1 MGSKRV
7 QRRLPLILYDFV
19 ITKKLNKKKIT
30 VFDSSVDSNE
40 KKASNCSHFIRFWQN
55 AGVC

>member
-30 VFDSSVDSNE
+30 VFDSSVDSN
-40 KKASNCSHFIRFWQN
+40 
-55 AGVC
+55 